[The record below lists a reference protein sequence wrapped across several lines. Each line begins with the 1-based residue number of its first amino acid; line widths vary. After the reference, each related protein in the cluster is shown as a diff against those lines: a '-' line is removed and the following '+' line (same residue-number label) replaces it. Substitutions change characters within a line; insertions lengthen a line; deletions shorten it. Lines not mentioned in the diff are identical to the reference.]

1 MKYILMMHFSH
12 SDWKAG
18 NMGTWS
24 PEDIKANV
32 EFRKRFHK
40 ELVDAGEMV
49 ATVGLG
55 GPEGTK
61 TIRTDKDG
69 SPVITDGPF
78 PESKEFLAGYWI
90 VDVDTA
96 ERAYEIAAR
105 ASEMPG
111 QGGAPA
117 HLPIVVRPVLVDRGV
132 EE

>member
-1 MKYILMMHFSH
+1 MKYILMMHFTH
-12 SDWKAG
+12 ADWKAG

-32 EFRKRFHK
+32 EFRKKLNK
-40 ELVDAGEMV
+40 ELIDAGEFV
-49 ATVGLG
+49 AAVGLG

-61 TIRTDKDG
+61 VIRSG
-69 SPVITDGPF
+69 SNGAPVITDGPF

-90 VDVDTA
+90 IDVESP

-105 ASEMPG
+105 ASAMPAR
-111 QGGAPA
+111 GGTLAN
-117 HLPIVVRPVLVDRGV
+117 LPMVVRPVMVDRGV